1 MTTQQIHEISG
12 RILTLESKCEQYKH
26 YIEQILQDSKKLI
39 ESDLIVSVNSKRGQ
53 TRISLSPEETVAVLQ
68 KRLQNYK
75 SELLQLK
82 KTNTF

>member
-26 YIEQILQDSKKLI
+26 YIEQILLDNKKLMG
-39 ESDLIVSVNSKRGQ
+39 SDLTICVNSKRSQ
-53 TRISLSPEETVAVLQ
+53 TRIELSPEETITILQ
-68 KRLQNYK
+68 QRLQNYE

-82 KTNTF
+82 KKGL

>member
-26 YIEQILQDSKKLI
+26 YIDQIRLDNKKLI
-39 ESDLIVSVNSKRGQ
+39 ESDLTVCVNSKRGQ
-53 TRISLSPEETVAVLQ
+53 TRIELSAEETITILQ
-68 KRLQNYK
+68 KRLQNYE

-82 KTNTF
+82 KRKTF